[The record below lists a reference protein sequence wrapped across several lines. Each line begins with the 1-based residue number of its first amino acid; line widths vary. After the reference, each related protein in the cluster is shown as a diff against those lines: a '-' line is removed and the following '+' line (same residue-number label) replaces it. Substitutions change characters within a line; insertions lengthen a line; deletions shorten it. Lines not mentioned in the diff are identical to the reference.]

1 MQDQGVGSYEP
12 RGGTAP
18 VGNSDRV
25 IGDSVAYGAPVSGRT
40 LTHSGTQVGENRL
53 EVKNRVQWGPII
65 AGLLS
70 TIASLLVLT
79 ILGLAIGAS
88 AFEPRASGESIGT
101 AAAIWGAASA
111 IISFLIGGWVAAKT
125 AAVDGPGSG
134 MINGLMVGATALALI
149 LYLTGSGLGNLF
161 GTIGSNI
168 GDIANVAQDQAQAQG
183 VTTQDAQNQTQNAQS
198 QIQDAQTNVQGTVR
212 NSFDEVRNSA
222 WGTLAGLLLALGASA
237 IGGLLG
243 HNKRRDLI
251 EGTR

>member
-1 MQDQGVGSYEP
+1 MQDQGTGSYEP

-18 VGNSDRV
+18 FVTGDRV
-25 IGDSVAYGAPVSGRT
+25 IDDSVAYSAPVSGRP
-40 LTHSGTQVGENRL
+40 LTHSGTQVGENTL
-53 EVKNRVQWGPII
+53 EVKNRVQWGPIM

-79 ILGLAIGAS
+79 VLGLAIGAS
-88 AFEPRASGESIGT
+88 AFEPRTSGESIGT

-134 MINGLMVGATALALI
+134 LMNGLMVGATALALI

-161 GTIGSNI
+161 GTIGNNI
-168 GDIANVAQDQAQAQG
+168 GDIANVAQDQAQASG
-183 VTTQDAQNQTQNAQS
+183 VTPQNAQNQAQQAQG
-198 QIQDAQTNVQGTVR
+198 QIQDAQSNVENSVR
-212 NSFDEVRNSA
+212 GSFDEVRNSA
-222 WGTLAGLLLALGASA
+222 WGTLAGLLLALGASGL
-237 IGGLLG
+237 GGLLG

>member
-1 MQDQGVGSYEP
+1 MQDQGTGSYE
-12 RGGTAP
+12 RGAGAVP
-18 VGNSDRV
+18 LSGDRV
-25 IGDSVAYGAPVSGRT
+25 ISNTPNYGSSVGGQVFAD
-40 LTHSGTQVGENRL
+40 SGTRVGENTLDVR
-53 EVKNRVQWGPII
+53 NRVQWGPII

-70 TIASLLVLT
+70 TIASMLVLT
-79 ILGLAIGAS
+79 VLGLAIGAS
-88 AFEPRASGESIGT
+88 AFEPRASGESVGT

-125 AAVDGPGSG
+125 AAVGGPGSG

-161 GTIGSNI
+161 GTLGSNI
-168 GDIANVAQDQAQAQG
+168 GDIANVAQDTAQTQG
-183 VTTQDAQNQTQNAQS
+183 ITTPQDVQNQTQDAQAAV
-198 QIQDAQTNVQGTVR
+198 QDAQQTVGNTVR
-212 NSFDEVRNSA
+212 SSFDEVRNSA